1 MSDIVAR
8 VKARYLPDEA
18 VPEDS
23 AIEEMLRTVSDRLL
37 IRLKVEVLP
46 ALAESIA
53 VDAAV
58 KALRLRGYEGSSSE
72 SASDGGSMS
81 NSFIDDV
88 LSAYSADIEAL
99 RDVCRPKGIKFMG
112 ARR

>member
-1 MSDIVAR
+1 MTALVDR
-8 VKARYLPDEA
+8 VKAHYLPDEA
-18 VPEDS
+18 IPEDS
-23 AIEEMLRTVSDRLL
+23 AIEEMIQTVSDRLL
-37 IRLKVEVLP
+37 IRLKVEELP
-46 ALAESIA
+46 KLAESIA

-88 LSAYSADIEAL
+88 LAAYSDDIEAL
-99 RDVCRPKGIKFMG
+99 CETCRPKGIKFMG

>member
-1 MSDIVAR
+1 MTALVDR

-23 AIEEMLRTVSDRLL
+23 AIEEMIQTVSDRLL
-37 IRLKVEVLP
+37 IRLKVEELP
-46 ALAESIA
+46 KLAESIA

-88 LSAYSADIEAL
+88 LAAYSDDVEAL
-99 RDVCRPKGIKFMG
+99 RETCRPQGIKFMG